1 MRYAKLVFIQIL
13 AFSYLFI
20 CGCASRRVMT
30 GKARD
35 VRDEFLKN
43 EYRFTQVQQ
52 PSIADTDLILRIEK
66 QVVQKRSSEKESRMK
81 RSLGIPGWALSF
93 GATAGLAALG
103 SGQIGEGNVVLG
115 RDLIAVSL
123 LIPPAAYFAVHRK
136 GESEWSKAEEEIPGP
151 FLPLSDHSVS
161 ILIPGT
167 DYSILTKPDSKGNV
181 ELDMTRY
188 VGFYQDGKDME
199 FKISLA
205 DHPEISKS
213 FPVRSSLFASLKSN
227 VEFLLGERG
236 KPALPPYAIT
246 KLSLFPQSVMTKAGS
261 SILFKLTVENRG
273 KGPFY
278 RLNAAIK
285 TDQAYLGGDKFY
297 FGKISPGDTKEAV
310 LNLLIPYKFEGG
322 YVKFE
327 ITFAEE
333 NDYIP
338 DPIQGSFYVEPAAK
352 SKLTYSYQLID
363 DNSGNSVGNGDGRI
377 QKGEAVD
384 LLLTV
389 KNIGFAAAEDVAARI
404 SVPNLPNI
412 EVNIPE
418 EKLGVLG
425 PGEWKTAKLT
435 FTAKKTAA
443 GNSVPIRLHISEK
456 LWDQNIERSLEF
468 PLEAELA
475 PQILELRREVVAQA
489 QEASIFGGADQ
500 QTSVIGK
507 IQQGSSLLAT
517 GQLGDWFRVELPDG
531 LKGWV
536 KSGEVGIRKTD
547 ISSDEAGRV
556 VNASNA
562 AVIRVFEQMPPSIAV
577 FTPESERVVVAVEAT
592 ELAGLITDDKGI
604 LEYQITV
611 NGDLV
616 KSGDRER
623 GFQIAPVSEPSAQT
637 ARREIRFREV
647 LPLKEGA
654 NTVFIVA
661 SDADGLT
668 ARKEIT
674 VERTVQ
680 MPEIWAVVV
689 GISKYL
695 NIRDLNYADKDA
707 EAFNDFLVHHLNV
720 PSDHVQLLIN
730 EQATLNNVKKVIGDD
745 LRRNAGQEDQVLI
758 FFAGHGAVEPDLSNQ
773 DGDGMSKYLMMHD
786 TQPDAL
792 YSTALPMD
800 EVARMFERISSERVV
815 YIGDA
820 CYSGASGGR
829 TILAHQTR
837 ATLSDEFLNR
847 LSSGKGRIILTASG
861 ANELSL
867 EDDRIQHGVFTYH
880 LLKGLKGEADLDGDG
895 FVSVDEAYSYVSRIV
910 PESTGQSQH
919 PVKKGETEGQII
931 IGRK

>member
-1 MRYAKLVFIQIL
+1 MHHNKLIYIL
-13 AFSYLFI
+13 SIYLSMIFLS
-20 CGCASRRVMT
+20 GCVSRRVMT
-30 GKARD
+30 GKNRD
-35 VRDEFLKN
+35 VREEFYRN

-52 PSIADTDLILRIEK
+52 PSITDPDLVVQIEK
-66 QVVQKRSSEKESRMK
+66 QVVQKRFSDKESRMK
-81 RSLGIPGWALSF
+81 RSLGIPGWALAF
-93 GATAGLAALG
+93 GATAGLAAAG

-115 RDLIAVSL
+115 RDLIALGV
-123 LIPPAAYFAVHRK
+123 LIPPAAYIAAGRK
-136 GESEWSKAEEEIPGP
+136 GEPQWEKAEDLVQGS
-151 FLPLSDHSVS
+151 FHPLTENS
-161 ILIPGT
+161 ISIVIPGT
-167 DYSILTKPDSKGNV
+167 DYSIQTKPDSQGRV
-181 ELDMTRY
+181 ELDMTRFIS
-188 VGFYQDGKDME
+188 FYQDGKDME
-199 FKISLA
+199 FKMSLA
-205 DHPEISKS
+205 DEPGISKY
-213 FPVRSSLFASLKSN
+213 FPVRSSLFASLISN
-227 VEFLLGERG
+227 VEYLLGEKG
-236 KPALPPYAIT
+236 KPALPPYAVT
-246 KLSLFPQSVMTKAGS
+246 KLSLFPQSGMTKAGS
-261 SILFKLTVENRG
+261 AILFKLTVENRG

-278 RLNAAIK
+278 RLTAALR
-285 TDQAYLGGDKFY
+285 TDKDLGSGNKFY
-297 FGKISPGDTKEAV
+297 FGKINPGDTKEAV
-310 LNLLIPYKFEGG
+310 LNMEIPYKFEGG

-327 ITFAEE
+327 ILFTEE

-338 DPIQGSFYVEPAAK
+338 DPIMGSFYIEPAGK

-377 QKGEAVD
+377 QKGEAID

-389 KNIGFAAAEDVAARI
+389 KNIGTAAAENVAVRI

-412 EVNIPE
+412 EVNVPE

-443 GNSVPIRLHISEK
+443 GNSVPIQLQISEK
-456 LWDQNIERSLEF
+456 IWDQNIERSLDI

-489 QEASIFGGADQ
+489 QEASIFGGADH

-507 IQQGSSLLAT
+507 IQKGSSLLAT
-517 GQLGDWFRVELPDG
+517 GQLGDWYRVELTDG

-536 KSGEVGIRKTD
+536 KSGDVGIRKTD
-547 ISSDEAGRV
+547 ISADEAGRV
-556 VNASNA
+556 VSASNA
-562 AVIRVFEQMPPSIAV
+562 SVIRIFEQMPPAIAI
-577 FTPESERVVVAVEAT
+577 FTPESEHVVVAVET
-592 ELAGLITDDKGI
+592 MELAGLITDDKGI
-604 LEYQITV
+604 FEYQITV

-616 KSGDRER
+616 KSQDRER
-623 GFQIAPVSEPSAQT
+623 GFQVEPVSEPSVQT
-637 ARREIRFREV
+637 GKREIRFREV
-647 LPLKEGA
+647 LPLKEGD
-654 NTVFIVA
+654 NTIFIMA

-668 ARKEIT
+668 AGKEIT
-674 VERTVQ
+674 VERTVK

-689 GISKYL
+689 GISRYQK
-695 NIRDLNYADKDA
+695 IRDLNYADKDA
-707 EAFNDFLVHHLNV
+707 EAFNDFLIHHLNV
-720 PSDHVQLLIN
+720 PEDHIQTLTN

-745 LRRNAGQEDQVLI
+745 LRRNAGQEDQVMI

-773 DGDGMSKYLMMHD
+773 DGDGLSKYLMMHD

-800 EVARMFERISSERVV
+800 EVARMFGRISSDRVV

-829 TILAHQTR
+829 TILTHQTR

-847 LSSGKGRIILTASG
+847 LSTGKGRIILTASG

-880 LLKGLKGEADLDGDG
+880 LLKALKGEADLDGDG